1 MIQETEQEQLIRYL
15 KGVRYVVINVCHGG
29 YSLSREAEYLYLKRS
44 LIDYETQP
52 RESRHDTERYGP
64 LILVNG
70 KIWYSSDISRDDP
83 VLVSV
88 VRELGAKANG
98 DFAELKITGTDLP
111 DGDIA
116 FDEEPCESRDTATQ
130 GHQTIHLHTQ
140 RNAHGAG
147 ELD

>member
-1 MIQETEQEQLIRYL
+1 MIQETEQERLIRYL

-70 KIWYSSDISRDDP
+70 KIWYSSGISRDDP

-88 VRELGAKANG
+88 VRELGDRANG
-98 DFAELKITGTDLP
+98 NFAELKIVEVPASVDWQIDEY
-111 DGDIA
+111 DGREWIA
-116 FDEEPCESRDTATQ
+116 EVHRTWD
-130 GHQTIHLHTQ
+130 
-140 RNAHGAG
+140 
-147 ELD
+147 

>member
-29 YSLSREAEYLYLKRS
+29 YSLSREAEYLYLKQT

-88 VRELGAKANG
+88 VRELGTKANG
-98 DFAELKITGTDLP
+98 DFAELKIVEIPANVHWQIDEY
-111 DGDIA
+111 DGREWVA
-116 FDEEPCESRDTATQ
+116 E
-130 GHQTIHLHTQ
+130 
-140 RNAHGAG
+140 AHRTWH
-147 ELD
+147 